1 MVTLTNHPAW
11 EYHPIYLP
19 HIRYAYGALLDLGIE
34 PDNITYATIDQIRL
48 AQDAYLDVAP

>member
-1 MVTLTNHPAW
+1 MV
-11 EYHPIYLP
+11 
-19 HIRYAYGALLDLGIE
+19 ALLDLGIE